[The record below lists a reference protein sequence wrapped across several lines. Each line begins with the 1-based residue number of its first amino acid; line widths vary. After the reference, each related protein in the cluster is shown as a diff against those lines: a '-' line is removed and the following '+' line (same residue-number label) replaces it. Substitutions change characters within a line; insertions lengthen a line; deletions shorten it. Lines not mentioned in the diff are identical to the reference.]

1 MGKRYKNALTEYYV
15 ADFEG
20 KDELKD
26 LQKTSMHP
34 LANFISNVEAEAND
48 ETEDYSWYDG
58 DGTLNEEIISARPS
72 YTVEGQRSFGDEA
85 QDLIVSKEFESGD
98 DRYIA
103 FMKVDP
109 NGDTFLGQASLSEI
123 VSGGGEAHEYGTF
136 GCKITWAEK
145 PIMTPHTE
153 PTGDSEA

>member
-15 ADFEG
+15 ADFVG
-20 KDELKD
+20 KDELKN

-34 LANFISNVEAEAND
+34 LANFISNVETEDND

-109 NGDTFLGQASLSEI
+109 NGDTFLGQASLSE
-123 VSGGGEAHEYGTF
+123 
-136 GCKITWAEK
+136 
-145 PIMTPHTE
+145 
-153 PTGDSEA
+153 